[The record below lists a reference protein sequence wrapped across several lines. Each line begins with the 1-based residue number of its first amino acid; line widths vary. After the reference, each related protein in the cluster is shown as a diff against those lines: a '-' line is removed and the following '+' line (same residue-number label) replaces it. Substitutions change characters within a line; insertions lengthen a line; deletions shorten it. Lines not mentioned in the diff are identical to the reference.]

1 MLLVIT
7 LSSIIAVPLVWYVGY
22 RMLKH
27 FGYEIVEIVEKEQEE
42 EIQ

>member
-27 FGYEIVEIVEKEQEE
+27 FGYEIVEKEQEK

>member
-7 LSSIIAVPLVWYVGY
+7 LSSIIAVPIVWYVGY

-27 FGYEIVEIVEKEQEE
+27 LGYEIVEKEKDEK
-42 EIQ
+42 